1 MLPGPPRKILL
12 ATDLSA
18 RCDRALDR
26 AALLATEWNAELLAV
41 HAVERS
47 DDEYANDLEVHVPA
61 WRRSHDARLVAEE
74 RLRRDLEQCAVRIH
88 TIVERGE
95 PLDVVLHAIEAHGCG
110 LVVTGVARDATL
122 GHFGLGATVQGL
134 VRRSAV
140 PVLVVRE
147 RARRRYSNVV
157 VASDFSPASR
167 HVLRTAAALFPGRTL
182 QVFHAYDTRLAG
194 LVDDPASHDAESREG
209 AAREY
214 RDLIA
219 ASDLGDAASRC
230 TLVVER
236 GPPDLLLQQ
245 YAYAHDVD
253 VMAVGAQGRSA
264 LAQALLGS
272 TAAEVLEAVTCDV
285 LVVRGL
291 PPAASG

>member
-1 MLPGPPRKILL
+1 MLPAPPRKILL

-26 AALLATEWNAELLAV
+26 AALLASEWNAELFAV

-47 DDEYANDLEVHVPA
+47 DDAYANDLELHVPA

-74 RLRRDLEQCAVRIH
+74 RLRRDLEQCAVKIH

-95 PLDVVLHAIEAHGCG
+95 PLDVVLAAIDTQGCG
-110 LVVTGVARDATL
+110 LVVTGIARDETL
-122 GHFGLGATVQGL
+122 GRFGLGTTVHGL
-134 VRRSAV
+134 VRRSPV

-147 RARRRYSNVV
+147 RARRRYANVV
-157 VASDFSPASR
+157 VASDFSTASR
-167 HVLRTAAALFPGRTL
+167 HVLRTAAALFPQRSL

-194 LVDDPASHDAESREG
+194 LVDDPASHDAESRQG

-219 ASDLGDAASRC
+219 AGDLGDAASRC

-253 VMAVGAQGRSA
+253 VVVVGARGGSA
-264 LAQALLGS
+264 LAHVLLGS

-285 LVVRGL
+285 LVVRG
-291 PPAASG
+291 S